1 MKAKKHWNRR
11 VLSFLLALAMV
22 VTQLGV
28 WNVGKESVQAAE
40 DSVIYSDDM
49 ENDADENWDVAW
61 KTLEGVTV
69 ERSANQWA
77 KNNVTKWWV
86 FKSPVENQVT
96 ITRKIQVTSGSYIVS
111 VDMDGGN
118 VSGNIQIREEN
129 NTQSKE
135 LLYGDWDNFKTTT
148 DTVKVENDSEIT
160 IQIRV
165 DLQASGWFDLDNF
178 SMVKALED
186 DNDTDNSTEYNLQI
200 TADNTTVEAGDTV
213 TLTAVLKKGQ
223 TEITDLEAAGLHL
236 YWWNNTT
243 GSSAEFI
250 NYDDKNGYALTLQT
264 TLGTTGTNEIQ
275 AKLQDANWNDIAEKK
290 IELTVNEASNSV
302 KDAPIAVTK
311 VNKLSSDFIMGMDIS
326 SMISELESGVVYRDY
341 DGNELATLDDIC
353 RFIKEQGI
361 NHIRVRVW
369 NNPYDANGNGY
380 GGGNNDVAK
389 AKEFADA
396 CRNAGLKMLVDFH
409 CSDLWTDPSK
419 QQEPK
424 AWKGYT
430 LEQKKEALNTY
441 ITESLNTID
450 PSKDVVDMVQV
461 GNETTGGF
469 IGETNVRNMC
479 VLFSAGAAGVK
490 TYNPDV
496 KVVIH
501 VESPHKR
508 TMVTWAENLQN
519 NNVDYD
525 ILATSYYP
533 YWHGTLDNLKQQF
546 ETVKNTY
553 CKDVM
558 VAETSYAYTLEDSD
572 GHANTVRVGNNDN
585 GADTT
590 EPFTEQGQA
599 TAIRNLINTVNE
611 AGGLGVYYWEPAWL
625 TVGNTKGL
633 TGDAYNAQVK
643 ENQEKWEKYGSGW
656 ASSYAN
662 EYDSKDAGKWY
673 GGSAVDN
680 EAMFYP
686 DGTATPALHVW
697 NYVKT
702 GAVSNL
708 VSVEGFDSALTQ
720 TITAGR
726 DFTLPDSVEVTYSD
740 SKTPVAEAVTWDE
753 ASVKKADMSKPGT
766 YQISGT
772 VSLSKE
778 ITRGAYKG
786 KTSVDVTLQVK
797 YANLITNKEAVEF
810 DSGEYFTVDGTTFKG
825 IPSAENAKSGK
836 NSMGWYG
843 ASAANGSVTYKKAI
857 TLEKGTYTLEAYA
870 QGAQSDVTMQILNAE
885 DDSVLFTGEAT
896 AMTAWGDWHTP
907 KVTFTLDKTK
917 SVKLR
922 VCVEHEDGGWGA
934 VDVLYLHKDVSS
946 SEGKD
951 DTNTSGSSSSGG
963 SSSGSAATVTP
974 SDDTKKDD
982 KPEQTTESKNV
993 TATTAS
999 GEKAE
1004 VTVTVTKDTAGKITE
1019 ASAEVTGTKAEISAD
1034 MVSRIVEAAG
1044 TDHVAITANVT
1055 DKEGNIRYT
1064 VTADAKDLTAGKKL
1078 SVVVVDKKTGAYKLV
1093 NAKTYTVGKD
1103 GTLHVNLAAGSDY
1116 RMLSAAEIKN
1126 VEKAVLKTVAV
1137 KKTTASIKA
1146 GKNTKIQLSS
1156 KLDLDNVKKITYT
1169 SGKKSV
1175 AAVDKNGRIT
1185 AKKKGTVT
1193 IKAKVTLK
1201 NGKTKTVSMKIKVK

>member
-369 NNPYDANGNGY
+369 NDPYDANGNGY

-409 CSDLWTDPSK
+409 CSDLWTDPGK

-441 ITESLNTID
+441 ITKSLNTID

-469 IGETNVRNMC
+469 IGETNVSNMC
-479 VLFSAGAAGVK
+479 VLFSAGAAGVEM
-490 TYNPDV
+490 YNPDV

-501 VESPHKR
+501 VESPHKG
-508 TMVTWAENLQN
+508 TMVTWAGNLQD

-662 EYDSKDAGKWY
+662 EYDSKDAG
-673 GGSAVDN
+673 
-680 EAMFYP
+680 
-686 DGTATPALHVW
+686 
-697 NYVKT
+697 
-702 GAVSNL
+702 
-708 VSVEGFDSALTQ
+708 
-720 TITAGR
+720 
-726 DFTLPDSVEVTYSD
+726 
-740 SKTPVAEAVTWDE
+740 
-753 ASVKKADMSKPGT
+753 
-766 YQISGT
+766 
-772 VSLSKE
+772 
-778 ITRGAYKG
+778 
-786 KTSVDVTLQVK
+786 
-797 YANLITNKEAVEF
+797 
-810 DSGEYFTVDGTTFKG
+810 
-825 IPSAENAKSGK
+825 
-836 NSMGWYG
+836 
-843 ASAANGSVTYKKAI
+843 NG
-857 TLEKGTYTLEAYA
+857 
-870 QGAQSDVTMQILNAE
+870 M
-885 DDSVLFTGEAT
+885 
-896 AMTAWGDWHTP
+896 
-907 KVTFTLDKTK
+907 
-917 SVKLR
+917 
-922 VCVEHEDGGWGA
+922 
-934 VDVLYLHKDVSS
+934 
-946 SEGKD
+946 
-951 DTNTSGSSSSGG
+951 
-963 SSSGSAATVTP
+963 
-974 SDDTKKDD
+974 
-982 KPEQTTESKNV
+982 
-993 TATTAS
+993 
-999 GEKAE
+999 
-1004 VTVTVTKDTAGKITE
+1004 
-1019 ASAEVTGTKAEISAD
+1019 
-1034 MVSRIVEAAG
+1034 
-1044 TDHVAITANVT
+1044 
-1055 DKEGNIRYT
+1055 
-1064 VTADAKDLTAGKKL
+1064 
-1078 SVVVVDKKTGAYKLV
+1078 
-1093 NAKTYTVGKD
+1093 
-1103 GTLHVNLAAGSDY
+1103 
-1116 RMLSAAEIKN
+1116 
-1126 VEKAVLKTVAV
+1126 AVL
-1137 KKTTASIKA
+1137 
-1146 GKNTKIQLSS
+1146 QL
-1156 KLDLDNVKKITYT
+1156 T
-1169 SGKKSV
+1169 
-1175 AAVDKNGRIT
+1175 
-1185 AKKKGTVT
+1185 
-1193 IKAKVTLK
+1193 
-1201 NGKTKTVSMKIKVK
+1201 MKPCFIRMARQLLHFMYGIM

>member
-786 KTSVDVTLQVK
+786 KTSVDVTLTLQVK

-934 VDVLYLHKDVSS
+934 VDVLYLHKDASS

-951 DTNTSGSSSSGG
+951 DTNTSGS

-1004 VTVTVTKDTAGKITE
+1004 ITVTVTKDTAGKVTE

-1034 MVSRIVEAAG
+1034 MVRRIVEAAG

-1169 SGKKSV
+1169 SGEKSV
-1175 AAVDKNGRIT
+1175 AAVDKNGKIT

>member
-409 CSDLWTDPSK
+409 CSDLWTDPGK

-469 IGETNVRNMC
+469 IGETNVSNMC
-479 VLFSAGAAGVK
+479 VLFSAGAAGVE

-633 TGDAYNAQVK
+633 TGDAYDAQVK

-720 TITAGR
+720 TITAGS

-786 KTSVDVTLQVK
+786 KTSVDVTLTLQVK

-870 QGAQSDVTMQILNAE
+870 QGAQSNVTMQILNAE

-934 VDVLYLHKDVSS
+934 VDVLYLHKDASS

-951 DTNTSGSSSSGG
+951 DTNTSGS

-1004 VTVTVTKDTAGKITE
+1004 ITVTVTKDTAGKVTE
-1019 ASAEVTGTKAEISAD
+1019 ASAEVTGAKVEISAD
-1034 MVSRIVEAAG
+1034 MVRRIVEAAG

-1169 SGKKSV
+1169 SGEKSV
-1175 AAVDKNGRIT
+1175 AAVDKNGKIT